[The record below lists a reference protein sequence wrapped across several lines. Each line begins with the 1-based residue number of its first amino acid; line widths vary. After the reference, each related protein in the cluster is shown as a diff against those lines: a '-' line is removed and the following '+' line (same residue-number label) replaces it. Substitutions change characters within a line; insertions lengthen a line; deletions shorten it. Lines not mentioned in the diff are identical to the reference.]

1 MIKPP
6 YTPSLPKANRSIR
19 RYLLSSI
26 FAIIVIGWSASAALN
41 FLDAKEQVAELF
53 DAELAQMSR
62 VLQSLIIAN
71 RRNNQ
76 PFITTSDQNAAL
88 PYFDQEVLAQHF
100 DDEEFNDSGHEYERK
115 IAFQIWSINGQLILA
130 NHIAIPQQFDSLA
143 SGYGS
148 LQTEGVSWRSFT
160 LNDRDN
166 GMIVRVAQRAD
177 VRDELTQEIAM
188 HNIVPG
194 LLITPLILLICGFAI
209 RRGLNPLTDI
219 STQLKNRD
227 YNTLSPLSS
236 SDTPQELQQ
245 LVSELNQLFLRVSES
260 YQREKRFTSD
270 AAHELRTPLSIA
282 KVHLQNVQ
290 QVSKD
295 ETVQAYVEKALKGIE
310 RLIHLVSQLLT
321 LSRLESVE
329 TRLND
334 ALLLNSLLNDIQSE
348 LSELPENKSITVNKR
363 YTEKV
368 NLHGSETELR
378 ILLRNL
384 FDNAFRYADK
394 NSDID
399 VSLNPHE
406 LRIFNQCAPG
416 NLITG
421 STESLFERFK
431 RGTQTQAEGSGL
443 GLAICQQI
451 CERYGYQLTLTV
463 LQEGDTQGIET
474 KLVF

>member
-26 FAIIVIGWSASAALN
+26 FAVIVVGWSASAALT

-71 RRNNQ
+71 RRNKQ
-76 PFITTSDQNAAL
+76 SSITASAQNEAL

-143 SGYGS
+143 SGYGTV
-148 LQTEGVSWRSFT
+148 QAEGVSWRSFT

-295 ETVQAYVEKALKGIE
+295 ETVQAYVKKALQGIE

-334 ALLLNSLLNDIQSE
+334 TVLLNGLLNDIQSE
-348 LSELPENKSITVNKR
+348 LSELPENKSITVNKH
-363 YTEKV
+363 YTGKV
-368 NLHGSETELR
+368 SLHGSETELR

-384 FDNAFRYADK
+384 LDNAFRYAEK
-394 NSDID
+394 NSDIE
-399 VSLNPHE
+399 VSLNPHQ

-421 STESLFERFK
+421 STEGLFERFK

-443 GLAICQQI
+443 GLAICQQV
-451 CERYGYQLTLTV
+451 CERYGYQLTLNV
-463 LQEGDTQGIET
+463 IREGDTQGIET